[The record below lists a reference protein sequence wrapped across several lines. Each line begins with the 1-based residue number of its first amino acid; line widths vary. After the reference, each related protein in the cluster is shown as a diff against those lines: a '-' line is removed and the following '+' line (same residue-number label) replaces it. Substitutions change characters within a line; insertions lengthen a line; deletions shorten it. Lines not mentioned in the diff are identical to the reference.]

1 MIKQEYLEQVRLLT
15 SILPFIAEE
24 KCFALKG
31 GTAINLFY
39 QNLPRLSVDI
49 DLAYI
54 YFDTRDEAYKN
65 INNALERIN
74 SRLNKTGYKAF
85 IRGSLEKKI
94 LCSNEKA
101 AIKIEPN
108 YTIRGMIEPP
118 NTLSV
123 CSRAEELFGYTEC
136 NVLSKTE
143 TYGGKICAALDRQH
157 PRDLFDIYQLFEQKQ
172 FNDDII
178 KGFIVMLLSSPR
190 PIYEILNPNIL
201 NQEKIFAS
209 EFQGMTDVDFTYKQ
223 HIETLKN
230 LIDTVQSKIKSNNRD
245 FLLDFAA
252 LTADLKE
259 TRIANIDKLPAIKWK
274 VQNLEKLKSINP
286 DKFKKEY
293 QEIKKILD

>member
-1 MIKQEYLEQVRLLT
+1 MIRQEYLEQAGLLI

-74 SRLNKTGYKAF
+74 SRLNKTGCKAF

-94 LCSNEKA
+94 LCVNEKA
-101 AIKIEPN
+101 AVKIEPN
-108 YTIRGMIEPP
+108 YTIRGCAEPP
-118 NTLSV
+118 NTLAL

-136 NVLSKTE
+136 NVLSKIE

-157 PRDLFDIYQLFEQKQ
+157 PRDLFDVYQLFEHNQ

-190 PIYEILNPNIL
+190 PVFEILNPNIL
-201 NQEKIFAS
+201 NQEKVFAS
-209 EFQGMTDVDFTYKQ
+209 EFQGMTDFVFTYKQ

-230 LIDTVQSKIKSNNRD
+230 LIDTVQSKVKSNYKD
-245 FLLDFAA
+245 FLLDFVS
-252 LTADLKE
+252 LTSDLKI
-259 TRIANIDKLPAIKWK
+259 TGITNLDKLPAIKWK
-274 VQNLEKLKSINP
+274 VQNLEKLNSINP

-293 QEIKKILD
+293 REIKKILD